1 MSSHDTLVR
10 RLSEM
15 LFKLNQG
22 ERLDPAALAEEFGVN
37 IRTIRRRI
45 ADGSIVAPYNT
56 EGMYRGW
63 VTPDGLVHVA
73 THDHVELA
81 GQA

>member
-37 IRTIRRRI
+37 IRTIQRDLNERF
-45 ADGSIVAPYNT
+45 ADRKSV
-56 EGMYRGW
+56 
-63 VTPDGLVHVA
+63 V
-73 THDHVELA
+73 
-81 GQA
+81 

>member
-1 MSSHDTLVR
+1 MSVAEIMVKARELVA
-10 RLSEM
+10 
-15 LFKLNQG
+15 G
-22 ERLDPAALAEEFGVN
+22 G
-37 IRTIRRRI
+37 

>member
-1 MSSHDTLVR
+1 RRTRVGLVAEDR
-10 RLSEM
+10 ALA
-15 LFKLNQG
+15 QPAA
-22 ERLDPAALAEEFGVN
+22 ERALAELSAH
-37 IRTIRRRI
+37 RI
-45 ADGSIVAPYNT
+45 GAGLVAVGADGTIVAPYNS

-63 VTPDGLVHVA
+63 VTEDGLVHVA

>member
-37 IRTIRRRI
+37 IRTIQRDLNERFAYLPLENMI
-45 ADGSIVAPYNT
+45 ACMPSS
-56 EGMYRGW
+56 R
-63 VTPDGLVHVA
+63 VT
-73 THDHVELA
+73 LA
-81 GQA
+81 A